1 MKKLFALL
9 LALSVSAG
17 VLTGCGS
24 SGTTSGS
31 AASASGSGSA
41 VASDSGEFKASI
53 LFNGSS
59 SLAPIMAS
67 LASSFTDEYV
77 TWDKVDP
84 SFPAENISI
93 YVASGG
99 SGVGVNS
106 VLDGTADFGM
116 VARTVKDTEKKQ
128 MDSAT
133 YQEFVM
139 AKDALTVSV
148 NRENPIC
155 EKVSDLSSDMVRDIF
170 SGKLQYW
177 DEVDPSLE
185 HKEIAVYIRDLSGGA
200 YEVFQKAIMGE
211 TEITANATQCPS
223 MGALGTAIA
232 ENPLGIGYAS
242 FGVYNQNLEKLMAM
256 KVDGVEPTVE
266 TITSGDYTIQRPL
279 LFISNHAITAPQQAF
294 IDYVFSQAGTDAIE
308 SNGYISVIG

>member
-1 MKKLFALL
+1 MKKKILS
-9 LALSVSAG
+9 LALALVMVIGLLSS
-17 VLTGCGS
+17 CGS
-24 SGTTSGS
+24 SGSAGSSAGS
-31 AASASGSGSA
+31 AAGSSAAASGETA
-41 VASDSGEFKASI
+41 EFKNSI

-106 VLDGTADFGM
+106 VVDGTADFGM
-116 VARTVKDTEKKQ
+116 VARTVKDEEKAKL
-128 MDSAT
+128 DN

-148 NRENPIC
+148 NKENPIAA
-155 EKVSDLSSDMVRDIF
+155 KIDDMSSDTIRDIF

-177 DEVDPSLE
+177 DEVDSSLE

-200 YEVFQKAIMGE
+200 YEVFQKAIMGD
-211 TEITANATQCPS
+211 TEITANATQCAS
-223 MGALGTAIA
+223 MGELGAAIA
-232 ENPLGIGYAS
+232 QNPYGIGYAS
-242 FGVYNQNLEKLMAM
+242 FGVYNQNLDKLFAM
-256 KVDGVEPTVE
+256 KVDGIEPTVE
-266 TITSGDYTIQRPL
+266 TITDGSYAIQRPL
-279 LFISNHAITAPQQAF
+279 LFITNHDLTASEQAF
-294 IDYVFSQAGTDAIE
+294 IDYIFSDAGTQAIE
-308 SNGYISVIG
+308 DNGYISVIG